1 MIKVCYSELDGP
13 KGLSLR
19 LEAAGHAGY
28 APAGQDIVCA
38 GASTLMQ
45 ALVYLLAGEESAR
58 SDAWDEPEGPRLA
71 VAAQA
76 PVAPWVQ
83 GAFELAKAG
92 FTLLAER
99 YPDNLRFADVSRSGQ
114 QSMMDLQLFAEGEA
128 APALSPEQSRQA
140 VAAGTLK
147 PEAPA
152 AQPEAPRQTPAE
164 PEPQPEEE
172 PDASSEE
179 ADSSIESGDASA
191 SSSEAAASSKPAAH
205 STASSHAASSKP
217 AAHSAASSHA
227 ASSSHSA
234 ASSHAASSHAA
245 SSHAASSSTSAS
257 SGSSHTTETTDA
269 KINAY
274 VRRLR
279 NLQKRSSKKLYQTA
293 SSAYSEYMEH
303 PVEERN
309 LALKVSIVLGKTM
322 ELTKLQNECDKEFK
336 EIVTELRQYLRENGY
351 DQSIADAAEKEYK
364 EEKDAMIKELT
375 NVTYS
380 QVTGKGEGAKWLQE
394 HADMGQ

>member
-1 MIKVCYSELDGP
+1 
-13 KGLSLR
+13 
-19 LEAAGHAGY
+19 
-28 APAGQDIVCA
+28 
-38 GASTLMQ
+38 MQ
-45 ALVYLLAGEESAR
+45 KHTKQLIA
-58 SDAWDEPEGPRLA
+58 A
-71 VAAQA
+71 VALLLIAAVPLALHIANADPTDEAVASAAASSSEEQAEA
-76 PVAPWVQ
+76 PVSSSA
-83 GAFELAKAG
+83 ASA
-92 FTLLAER
+92 
-99 YPDNLRFADVSRSGQ
+99 ADSTSV
-114 QSMMDLQLFAEGEA
+114 
-128 APALSPEQSRQA
+128 
-140 VAAGTLK
+140 
-147 PEAPA
+147 
-152 AQPEAPRQTPAE
+152 

-179 ADSSIESGDASA
+179 ADSSAESGDASA
-191 SSSEAAASSKPAAH
+191 SSSEATASSKPAAH
-205 STASSHAASSKP
+205 SAASSHAASSKP
-217 AAHSAASSHA
+217 AAHSAASSYA

-234 ASSHAASSHAA
+234 ASSHAASS
-245 SSHAASSSTSAS
+245 SHSASSSTSAL

-269 KINAY
+269 KVNAY

-322 ELTKLQNECDKEFK
+322 ELTKLQSECDKEFQ

-380 QVTGKGEGAKWLQE
+380 QVTGKGKGGKWLQE

>member
-1 MIKVCYSELDGP
+1 
-13 KGLSLR
+13 
-19 LEAAGHAGY
+19 
-28 APAGQDIVCA
+28 
-38 GASTLMQ
+38 MQ
-45 ALVYLLAGEESAR
+45 KHTKQLIA
-58 SDAWDEPEGPRLA
+58 A
-71 VAAQA
+71 VALLLIAAVPLALHIANADSTDETVASAAASSSEEQAEA
-76 PVAPWVQ
+76 PVSSSA
-83 GAFELAKAG
+83 ASA
-92 FTLLAER
+92 
-99 YPDNLRFADVSRSGQ
+99 ADSTS
-114 QSMMDLQLFAEGEA
+114 
-128 APALSPEQSRQA
+128 
-140 VAAGTLK
+140 
-147 PEAPA
+147 
-152 AQPEAPRQTPAE
+152 E
-164 PEPQPEEE
+164 PEPQPKEE

-179 ADSSIESGDASA
+179 ADSSAESGDASA
-191 SSSEAAASSKPAAH
+191 SSSEAAASSA
-205 STASSHAASSKP
+205 ASSHAASSKP

-234 ASSHAASSHAA
+234 ASSHAASS
-245 SSHAASSSTSAS
+245 SHSASSSTSAS

-269 KINAY
+269 KVNAY

-322 ELTKLQNECDKEFK
+322 ELTKLQSECDKEFK

-380 QVTGKGEGAKWLQE
+380 QVTGKGEGGKWLQE

>member
-1 MIKVCYSELDGP
+1 MQKHTKQLIAAVALLLIAAVPLALHIANADSTDEVTASAAASSSEEQAEVP
-13 KGLSLR
+13 ASS
-19 LEAAGHAGY
+19 AASA
-28 APAGQDIVCA
+28 A
-38 GASTLMQ
+38 AST
-45 ALVYLLAGEESAR
+45 S
-58 SDAWDEPEGPRLA
+58 
-71 VAAQA
+71 
-76 PVAPWVQ
+76 
-83 GAFELAKAG
+83 
-92 FTLLAER
+92 
-99 YPDNLRFADVSRSGQ
+99 
-114 QSMMDLQLFAEGEA
+114 
-128 APALSPEQSRQA
+128 
-140 VAAGTLK
+140 
-147 PEAPA
+147 
-152 AQPEAPRQTPAE
+152 E

-179 ADSSIESGDASA
+179 ADSSAESGDASA
-191 SSSEAAASSKPAAH
+191 SSSEAAASSA
-205 STASSHAASSKP
+205 ASSHAASSKP

-234 ASSHAASSHAA
+234 
-245 SSHAASSSTSAS
+245 SSSTSAS

-269 KINAY
+269 KVNAY

-322 ELTKLQNECDKEFK
+322 ELTKLQSECDKEFK

-380 QVTGKGEGAKWLQE
+380 QVTGKGEGGKWLQE

>member
-1 MIKVCYSELDGP
+1 MQKHTKQLIAAVALLLVAAVPLALHIANADSTDETVASAAASSSEAQAEVPVSSSTASAAASTSEL
-13 KGLSLR
+13 
-19 LEAAGHAGY
+19 
-28 APAGQDIVCA
+28 
-38 GASTLMQ
+38 
-45 ALVYLLAGEESAR
+45 
-58 SDAWDEPEGPRLA
+58 
-71 VAAQA
+71 
-76 PVAPWVQ
+76 
-83 GAFELAKAG
+83 
-92 FTLLAER
+92 
-99 YPDNLRFADVSRSGQ
+99 
-114 QSMMDLQLFAEGEA
+114 
-128 APALSPEQSRQA
+128 
-140 VAAGTLK
+140 
-147 PEAPA
+147 
-152 AQPEAPRQTPAE
+152 
-164 PEPQPEEE
+164 EPQPEEE

-179 ADSSIESGDASA
+179 ADSSAESGDASA
-191 SSSEAAASSKPAAH
+191 FTSEAAASSA
-205 STASSHAASSKP
+205 ASSHAASSKS

-227 ASSSHSA
+227 SSSSHA
-234 ASSHAASSHAA
+234 AA
-245 SSHAASSSTSAS
+245 SSHAASSSSSTSASAS
-257 SGSSHTTETTDA
+257 SGSSHITETTDA

-322 ELTKLQNECDKEFK
+322 ELTKLQSECDKEFK

-364 EEKDAMIKELT
+364 EEKDALIKELT

-380 QVTGKGEGAKWLQE
+380 QVTGKGEGGKWLQE

>member
-1 MIKVCYSELDGP
+1 
-13 KGLSLR
+13 
-19 LEAAGHAGY
+19 
-28 APAGQDIVCA
+28 
-38 GASTLMQ
+38 MQ
-45 ALVYLLAGEESAR
+45 KHTKQLIA
-58 SDAWDEPEGPRLA
+58 A
-71 VAAQA
+71 VALLLVVAVPLALHIANADPTDETVTSAAASSSEEQAEA
-76 PVAPWVQ
+76 PVSSSA
-83 GAFELAKAG
+83 ASA
-92 FTLLAER
+92 
-99 YPDNLRFADVSRSGQ
+99 ADSTS
-114 QSMMDLQLFAEGEA
+114 
-128 APALSPEQSRQA
+128 
-140 VAAGTLK
+140 
-147 PEAPA
+147 
-152 AQPEAPRQTPAE
+152 E

-179 ADSSIESGDASA
+179 ADSSAESGDASA

-205 STASSHAASSKP
+205 SASSSHAASSKP
-217 AAHSAASSHA
+217 AAHSAASSH
-227 ASSSHSA
+227 S
-234 ASSHAASSHAA
+234 A

-322 ELTKLQNECDKEFK
+322 ELTKLQSECDKEFK

-380 QVTGKGEGAKWLQE
+380 QVTGKGEGGKWLEE

>member
-1 MIKVCYSELDGP
+1 
-13 KGLSLR
+13 
-19 LEAAGHAGY
+19 
-28 APAGQDIVCA
+28 
-38 GASTLMQ
+38 MQ
-45 ALVYLLAGEESAR
+45 KHTKQLIA
-58 SDAWDEPEGPRLA
+58 A
-71 VAAQA
+71 VALLLIAAVPLALHIANADSTDETVASAAASSSEAQA
-76 PVAPWVQ
+76 
-83 GAFELAKAG
+83 
-92 FTLLAER
+92 
-99 YPDNLRFADVSRSGQ
+99 
-114 QSMMDLQLFAEGEA
+114 
-128 APALSPEQSRQA
+128 
-140 VAAGTLK
+140 
-147 PEAPA
+147 EAPVSSSA
-152 AQPEAPRQTPAE
+152 ASAADSTSE

-172 PDASSEE
+172 LDASSEE
-179 ADSSIESGDASA
+179 ADSSVESGDASA
-191 SSSEAAASSKPAAH
+191 SSSEAAASSA
-205 STASSHAASSKP
+205 ASSHAASSKP

-234 ASSHAASSHAA
+234 ASSHAASS
-245 SSHAASSSTSAS
+245 SHSASSSTSAS

-269 KINAY
+269 KVNAY

-309 LALKVSIVLGKTM
+309 LTLKVSIVLGKTM
-322 ELTKLQNECDKEFK
+322 ELTKLQSECDKEFK

-380 QVTGKGEGAKWLQE
+380 QVTGKGEGGKWLQE

>member
-1 MIKVCYSELDGP
+1 MQKHTKQLIAAVALLLVAAVPLGLHIANADSTDEVTASAAASSSEEQVEVP
-13 KGLSLR
+13 VSS
-19 LEAAGHAGY
+19 AASA
-28 APAGQDIVCA
+28 AD
-38 GASTLMQ
+38 ST
-45 ALVYLLAGEESAR
+45 S
-58 SDAWDEPEGPRLA
+58 EPEL
-71 VAAQA
+71 
-76 PVAPWVQ
+76 
-83 GAFELAKAG
+83 
-92 FTLLAER
+92 
-99 YPDNLRFADVSRSGQ
+99 
-114 QSMMDLQLFAEGEA
+114 
-128 APALSPEQSRQA
+128 
-140 VAAGTLK
+140 
-147 PEAPA
+147 
-152 AQPEAPRQTPAE
+152 
-164 PEPQPEEE
+164 QPEEE

-179 ADSSIESGDASA
+179 ADSSAESGDASA

-205 STASSHAASSKP
+205 SASSSHAASSKP

-234 ASSHAASSHAA
+234 ASSHAASV
-245 SSHAASSSTSAS
+245 S

-269 KINAY
+269 KVNAY

-322 ELTKLQNECDKEFK
+322 ELTKLQSECDKEFK
-336 EIVTELRQYLRENGY
+336 EIVTELRHYLRENGY

-380 QVTGKGEGAKWLQE
+380 QVTGKGEGGKWLQE

>member
-1 MIKVCYSELDGP
+1 
-13 KGLSLR
+13 
-19 LEAAGHAGY
+19 
-28 APAGQDIVCA
+28 
-38 GASTLMQ
+38 MQ
-45 ALVYLLAGEESAR
+45 KHTKQLIA
-58 SDAWDEPEGPRLA
+58 A
-71 VAAQA
+71 VALLLIAAVPLALHIANADPTDEVTASAAASSSEEQTEA
-76 PVAPWVQ
+76 PVSSSA
-83 GAFELAKAG
+83 ASA
-92 FTLLAER
+92 
-99 YPDNLRFADVSRSGQ
+99 ADSTS
-114 QSMMDLQLFAEGEA
+114 
-128 APALSPEQSRQA
+128 
-140 VAAGTLK
+140 
-147 PEAPA
+147 
-152 AQPEAPRQTPAE
+152 E

-179 ADSSIESGDASA
+179 ADSSAESGDASA
-191 SSSEAAASSKPAAH
+191 SSSEATASSA
-205 STASSHAASSKP
+205 ASSHAASSKP

-227 ASSSHSA
+227 SSSSHSA
-234 ASSHAASSHAA
+234 ASSHAASSS
-245 SSHAASSSTSAS
+245 SSHSASVS

-303 PVEERN
+303 PVGERN

-322 ELTKLQNECDKEFK
+322 ELTKLQSECDKEFK
-336 EIVTELRQYLRENGY
+336 EIVTELRHYLRENGY

-380 QVTGKGEGAKWLQE
+380 QVTGKGEGGKWLQE

>member
-1 MIKVCYSELDGP
+1 
-13 KGLSLR
+13 
-19 LEAAGHAGY
+19 
-28 APAGQDIVCA
+28 
-38 GASTLMQ
+38 MQ
-45 ALVYLLAGEESAR
+45 KHTKQLIA
-58 SDAWDEPEGPRLA
+58 A
-71 VAAQA
+71 VA
-76 PVAPWVQ
+76 
-83 GAFELAKAG
+83 
-92 FTLLAER
+92 LL
-99 YPDNLRFADVSRSGQ
+99 L
-114 QSMMDLQLFAEGEA
+114 
-128 APALSPEQSRQA
+128 
-140 VAAGTLK
+140 VAAVPLALHIANADSTD
-147 PEAPA
+147 ETVASA
-152 AQPEAPRQTPAE
+152 AASSSEEQAEVPVSSSAASAADSTSE

-172 PDASSEE
+172 LDASSEE
-179 ADSSIESGDASA
+179 ADSSAESGDASA
-191 SSSEAAASSKPAAH
+191 FTSEAAASSA
-205 STASSHAASSKP
+205 ASSHAASSKS

-227 ASSSHSA
+227 SSSSHSA
-234 ASSHAASSHAA
+234 S
-245 SSHAASSSTSAS
+245 SSHAASSSSSTSASTS

-322 ELTKLQNECDKEFK
+322 ELTKLQSECDKEFK

-364 EEKDAMIKELT
+364 EEKDALIKELT

-380 QVTGKGEGAKWLQE
+380 QVTGKGEGGKWLQE

>member
-1 MIKVCYSELDGP
+1 
-13 KGLSLR
+13 
-19 LEAAGHAGY
+19 
-28 APAGQDIVCA
+28 
-38 GASTLMQ
+38 MQ
-45 ALVYLLAGEESAR
+45 KHTKQLIA
-58 SDAWDEPEGPRLA
+58 A
-71 VAAQA
+71 VALLLIAAVPLALHIANADSTDETVASAAASSSEAQA
-76 PVAPWVQ
+76 
-83 GAFELAKAG
+83 
-92 FTLLAER
+92 
-99 YPDNLRFADVSRSGQ
+99 
-114 QSMMDLQLFAEGEA
+114 
-128 APALSPEQSRQA
+128 
-140 VAAGTLK
+140 
-147 PEAPA
+147 EAPVSSSA
-152 AQPEAPRQTPAE
+152 ASAADSTSE

-179 ADSSIESGDASA
+179 ADSSVESGDASA
-191 SSSEAAASSKPAAH
+191 SSSESAASSA
-205 STASSHAASSKP
+205 ASSHAASSKP

-234 ASSHAASSHAA
+234 ASSHAASS
-245 SSHAASSSTSAS
+245 STSAS

-269 KINAY
+269 KVNAY

-322 ELTKLQNECDKEFK
+322 ELTKLQSECDKEFK

-380 QVTGKGEGAKWLQE
+380 QVTGKGEGGKWLEE

>member
-1 MIKVCYSELDGP
+1 
-13 KGLSLR
+13 
-19 LEAAGHAGY
+19 
-28 APAGQDIVCA
+28 
-38 GASTLMQ
+38 MQ
-45 ALVYLLAGEESAR
+45 KHTKQLIA
-58 SDAWDEPEGPRLA
+58 A
-71 VAAQA
+71 VALLLIAA
-76 PVAPWVQ
+76 VP
-83 GAFELAKAG
+83 LALHIA
-92 FTLLAER
+92 
-99 YPDNLRFADVSRSGQ
+99 NADPT
-114 QSMMDLQLFAEGEA
+114 DE
-128 APALSPEQSRQA
+128 A
-140 VAAGTLK
+140 VASAAASSSEEQA
-147 PEAPA
+147 EAPA
-152 AQPEAPRQTPAE
+152 SSAASAAASTSE

-172 PDASSEE
+172 SDASSEE
-179 ADSSIESGDASA
+179 ADSSAESGDASA

-205 STASSHAASSKP
+205 SAASSHAASSKS

-227 ASSSHSA
+227 SSSSHSA
-234 ASSHAASSHAA
+234 ASSHA

-269 KINAY
+269 KVNAY

-322 ELTKLQNECDKEFK
+322 ELTKLQSECDKEFK

-380 QVTGKGEGAKWLQE
+380 QVTGKGEGGKWLQE

>member
-1 MIKVCYSELDGP
+1 MQKHTKQLIAAVALLLIAAVPLGLHIANADPTDEAVASAAASSSEEQAEVP
-13 KGLSLR
+13 VSS
-19 LEAAGHAGY
+19 AA
-28 APAGQDIVCA
+28 
-38 GASTLMQ
+38 ASTS
-45 ALVYLLAGEESAR
+45 V
-58 SDAWDEPEGPRLA
+58 
-71 VAAQA
+71 
-76 PVAPWVQ
+76 
-83 GAFELAKAG
+83 
-92 FTLLAER
+92 
-99 YPDNLRFADVSRSGQ
+99 
-114 QSMMDLQLFAEGEA
+114 
-128 APALSPEQSRQA
+128 
-140 VAAGTLK
+140 
-147 PEAPA
+147 
-152 AQPEAPRQTPAE
+152 

-179 ADSSIESGDASA
+179 ADSSAESGDASA
-191 SSSEAAASSKPAAH
+191 SSSEADASSA
-205 STASSHAASSKP
+205 ASSHAASSKP

-245 SSHAASSSTSAS
+245 SSSTSASAS

-322 ELTKLQNECDKEFK
+322 ELTKLQSECDKEFK

-380 QVTGKGEGAKWLQE
+380 QVTGKGEGGKWLEE

>member
-1 MIKVCYSELDGP
+1 
-13 KGLSLR
+13 
-19 LEAAGHAGY
+19 
-28 APAGQDIVCA
+28 
-38 GASTLMQ
+38 MQ
-45 ALVYLLAGEESAR
+45 KHTKQLIA
-58 SDAWDEPEGPRLA
+58 A
-71 VAAQA
+71 VALLLIAAVPLALHIANADSTDETVASAAASSSEAQA
-76 PVAPWVQ
+76 
-83 GAFELAKAG
+83 
-92 FTLLAER
+92 
-99 YPDNLRFADVSRSGQ
+99 
-114 QSMMDLQLFAEGEA
+114 
-128 APALSPEQSRQA
+128 
-140 VAAGTLK
+140 
-147 PEAPA
+147 EAPVSSSA
-152 AQPEAPRQTPAE
+152 ASAADSTSE

-179 ADSSIESGDASA
+179 ADSSAESGDASA
-191 SSSEAAASSKPAAH
+191 SSSEAAASSA
-205 STASSHAASSKP
+205 ASSHAASSKP

-234 ASSHAASSHAA
+234 ASSHAASS
-245 SSHAASSSTSAS
+245 SSSTSAS

-274 VRRLR
+274 VRRLQ

-293 SSAYSEYMEH
+293 SSARSEYMEH

-322 ELTKLQNECDKEFK
+322 ELTKLQSECDKEFK

>member
-1 MIKVCYSELDGP
+1 
-13 KGLSLR
+13 
-19 LEAAGHAGY
+19 
-28 APAGQDIVCA
+28 
-38 GASTLMQ
+38 MQ
-45 ALVYLLAGEESAR
+45 KHTKQLIA
-58 SDAWDEPEGPRLA
+58 A
-71 VAAQA
+71 VALLLVVAVPLALHIANADPTDETVTSAAASSSEEQAEA
-76 PVAPWVQ
+76 PVSSSA
-83 GAFELAKAG
+83 ASA
-92 FTLLAER
+92 
-99 YPDNLRFADVSRSGQ
+99 ADSTS
-114 QSMMDLQLFAEGEA
+114 
-128 APALSPEQSRQA
+128 
-140 VAAGTLK
+140 
-147 PEAPA
+147 
-152 AQPEAPRQTPAE
+152 E

-179 ADSSIESGDASA
+179 ADSSAESGDASA

-205 STASSHAASSKP
+205 SASSSHAASSKP

-227 ASSSHSA
+227 SSSSHS
-234 ASSHAASSHAA
+234 A

-322 ELTKLQNECDKEFK
+322 ELTKLQSECDKEFK

-380 QVTGKGEGAKWLQE
+380 QVTGKGEGGKWLEE

>member
-1 MIKVCYSELDGP
+1 MQKNTKQLIAALALLLVAAVPLGLHIANADPTDEVTASAAASSSEAQAEVP
-13 KGLSLR
+13 VSS
-19 LEAAGHAGY
+19 AASA
-28 APAGQDIVCA
+28 A
-38 GASTLMQ
+38 AST
-45 ALVYLLAGEESAR
+45 S
-58 SDAWDEPEGPRLA
+58 
-71 VAAQA
+71 
-76 PVAPWVQ
+76 
-83 GAFELAKAG
+83 
-92 FTLLAER
+92 
-99 YPDNLRFADVSRSGQ
+99 
-114 QSMMDLQLFAEGEA
+114 
-128 APALSPEQSRQA
+128 
-140 VAAGTLK
+140 
-147 PEAPA
+147 
-152 AQPEAPRQTPAE
+152 E

-179 ADSSIESGDASA
+179 ADSSVESGDASA
-191 SSSEAAASSKPAAH
+191 SSSEAAASS
-205 STASSHAASSKP
+205 TASSYAASSKPIAHSAASSAASSNAASSKP

-227 ASSSHSA
+227 ASSSHA
-234 ASSHAASSHAA
+234 AA

-257 SGSSHTTETTDA
+257 ASSSSSHTTETTDA

-274 VRRLR
+274 VRRLQ

-322 ELTKLQNECDKEFK
+322 ELTKLQSECDKEFQ

>member
-1 MIKVCYSELDGP
+1 
-13 KGLSLR
+13 
-19 LEAAGHAGY
+19 
-28 APAGQDIVCA
+28 
-38 GASTLMQ
+38 MQ
-45 ALVYLLAGEESAR
+45 KHTKQLIA
-58 SDAWDEPEGPRLA
+58 A
-71 VAAQA
+71 VALLLIAAVPLALHIANADSTDEVTASVAASSSEAQA
-76 PVAPWVQ
+76 
-83 GAFELAKAG
+83 
-92 FTLLAER
+92 
-99 YPDNLRFADVSRSGQ
+99 
-114 QSMMDLQLFAEGEA
+114 
-128 APALSPEQSRQA
+128 
-140 VAAGTLK
+140 
-147 PEAPA
+147 EAPVSSSA
-152 AQPEAPRQTPAE
+152 ASAAASASE

-179 ADSSIESGDASA
+179 ADSSVESGDASA

-205 STASSHAASSKP
+205 SASSSHAASSKP

-234 ASSHAASSHAA
+234 ASSHAASS
-245 SSHAASSSTSAS
+245 SSSSSTSAL

-322 ELTKLQNECDKEFK
+322 ELTKLQSECDKEFK

-380 QVTGKGEGAKWLQE
+380 QVTGKGEGGKWLEE

>member
-1 MIKVCYSELDGP
+1 
-13 KGLSLR
+13 
-19 LEAAGHAGY
+19 
-28 APAGQDIVCA
+28 
-38 GASTLMQ
+38 MQ
-45 ALVYLLAGEESAR
+45 KHTKQLIA
-58 SDAWDEPEGPRLA
+58 A
-71 VAAQA
+71 VALLLIAAVPLALHIANADPTDEVTASAAASSSEAQA
-76 PVAPWVQ
+76 
-83 GAFELAKAG
+83 
-92 FTLLAER
+92 
-99 YPDNLRFADVSRSGQ
+99 
-114 QSMMDLQLFAEGEA
+114 
-128 APALSPEQSRQA
+128 
-140 VAAGTLK
+140 
-147 PEAPA
+147 EAPVFSSA
-152 AQPEAPRQTPAE
+152 ASAADSTSV

-179 ADSSIESGDASA
+179 ADSSAESGDASA

-205 STASSHAASSKP
+205 SASSSH

-234 ASSHAASSHAA
+234 ASSHASSSHAA

-322 ELTKLQNECDKEFK
+322 ELTKLQSECDKEFK

-380 QVTGKGEGAKWLQE
+380 QVTGKGEGGKWLQE

>member
-1 MIKVCYSELDGP
+1 
-13 KGLSLR
+13 
-19 LEAAGHAGY
+19 
-28 APAGQDIVCA
+28 
-38 GASTLMQ
+38 MQ
-45 ALVYLLAGEESAR
+45 KHTKQLIA
-58 SDAWDEPEGPRLA
+58 A
-71 VAAQA
+71 VALLLIAAVPLALHIANADSTDETVASAAASSSEAQA
-76 PVAPWVQ
+76 
-83 GAFELAKAG
+83 
-92 FTLLAER
+92 
-99 YPDNLRFADVSRSGQ
+99 
-114 QSMMDLQLFAEGEA
+114 
-128 APALSPEQSRQA
+128 
-140 VAAGTLK
+140 
-147 PEAPA
+147 EAPVSSSA
-152 AQPEAPRQTPAE
+152 ASAADSTSE

-191 SSSEAAASSKPAAH
+191 SSSEAAASSKPA
-205 STASSHAASSKP
+205 SSHAASSKS

-234 ASSHAASSHAA
+234 ASSHASSSHAA

-380 QVTGKGEGAKWLQE
+380 QVTGKGEGGKWLQE

>member
-1 MIKVCYSELDGP
+1 MQKHTKQLIAAVALLLIAAVPLVLHIANADSTDETVASAAASSSEAQA
-13 KGLSLR
+13 
-19 LEAAGHAGY
+19 EAPVSSAAS
-28 APAGQDIVCA
+28 AA
-38 GASTLMQ
+38 AST
-45 ALVYLLAGEESAR
+45 S
-58 SDAWDEPEGPRLA
+58 
-71 VAAQA
+71 
-76 PVAPWVQ
+76 
-83 GAFELAKAG
+83 
-92 FTLLAER
+92 
-99 YPDNLRFADVSRSGQ
+99 
-114 QSMMDLQLFAEGEA
+114 
-128 APALSPEQSRQA
+128 
-140 VAAGTLK
+140 
-147 PEAPA
+147 
-152 AQPEAPRQTPAE
+152 E

-179 ADSSIESGDASA
+179 ADSSAESGDASA

-205 STASSHAASSKP
+205 SASSSHAASSKP

-234 ASSHAASSHAA
+234 ASSHAASS
-245 SSHAASSSTSAS
+245 SSSPSTSASAS

-269 KINAY
+269 KVNAY

-322 ELTKLQNECDKEFK
+322 ELTKLQSECDKEFQ

-380 QVTGKGEGAKWLQE
+380 QVTGKGEGGKWLQE

>member
-1 MIKVCYSELDGP
+1 
-13 KGLSLR
+13 
-19 LEAAGHAGY
+19 
-28 APAGQDIVCA
+28 
-38 GASTLMQ
+38 MQ
-45 ALVYLLAGEESAR
+45 KHTKQLIA
-58 SDAWDEPEGPRLA
+58 A
-71 VAAQA
+71 VALLFIAAVPLALHIANADSTDKTVASAAASSSEEQA
-76 PVAPWVQ
+76 EVPASSS
-83 GAFELAKAG
+83 AASA
-92 FTLLAER
+92 
-99 YPDNLRFADVSRSGQ
+99 ADSTR
-114 QSMMDLQLFAEGEA
+114 
-128 APALSPEQSRQA
+128 
-140 VAAGTLK
+140 
-147 PEAPA
+147 
-152 AQPEAPRQTPAE
+152 E

-179 ADSSIESGDASA
+179 ADSSAESGDASA
-191 SSSEAAASSKPAAH
+191 SSSEAAASSA
-205 STASSHAASSKP
+205 ASSHAASSKP

-227 ASSSHSA
+227 ASSSHSD
-234 ASSHAASSHAA
+234 A
-245 SSHAASSSTSAS
+245 SSHAASSSSSSSTSASAS

-269 KINAY
+269 KVNAY

-322 ELTKLQNECDKEFK
+322 ELTKLQSECDKEFQ

-380 QVTGKGEGAKWLQE
+380 QVTGKGEGGKWLQE

>member
-1 MIKVCYSELDGP
+1 
-13 KGLSLR
+13 
-19 LEAAGHAGY
+19 
-28 APAGQDIVCA
+28 
-38 GASTLMQ
+38 MQ
-45 ALVYLLAGEESAR
+45 KHTKQLIA
-58 SDAWDEPEGPRLA
+58 A
-71 VAAQA
+71 VALLLIAAVPLALHIANADSTDETVASAAASSSEAQA
-76 PVAPWVQ
+76 
-83 GAFELAKAG
+83 
-92 FTLLAER
+92 
-99 YPDNLRFADVSRSGQ
+99 
-114 QSMMDLQLFAEGEA
+114 
-128 APALSPEQSRQA
+128 
-140 VAAGTLK
+140 
-147 PEAPA
+147 EAPVSSSA
-152 AQPEAPRQTPAE
+152 ASAADSTSE

-172 PDASSEE
+172 PDVSSEE
-179 ADSSIESGDASA
+179 ADSSAESGDASA
-191 SSSEAAASSKPAAH
+191 SSSEAAASSA
-205 STASSHAASSKP
+205 ASSHAASSKS
-217 AAHSAASSHA
+217 AAHSAASSHASSSHA

-234 ASSHAASSHAA
+234 ASSHAASSSHSA
-245 SSHAASSSTSAS
+245 SVS

-322 ELTKLQNECDKEFK
+322 ELTKLQSECDKEFK
-336 EIVTELRQYLRENGY
+336 EIVTELRHYLRENGY

-380 QVTGKGEGAKWLQE
+380 QVTGKGEGGKWLQE

>member
-1 MIKVCYSELDGP
+1 MQKHTKQLIAAVALLLVAAVPLGLHIANADPTDEAVASAAASSSEEQAEVP
-13 KGLSLR
+13 VSS
-19 LEAAGHAGY
+19 AASA
-28 APAGQDIVCA
+28 A
-38 GASTLMQ
+38 ASTS
-45 ALVYLLAGEESAR
+45 V
-58 SDAWDEPEGPRLA
+58 
-71 VAAQA
+71 
-76 PVAPWVQ
+76 
-83 GAFELAKAG
+83 
-92 FTLLAER
+92 
-99 YPDNLRFADVSRSGQ
+99 
-114 QSMMDLQLFAEGEA
+114 
-128 APALSPEQSRQA
+128 
-140 VAAGTLK
+140 
-147 PEAPA
+147 
-152 AQPEAPRQTPAE
+152 

-179 ADSSIESGDASA
+179 ADSSAESGDASA
-191 SSSEAAASSKPAAH
+191 SSSEAAASSKPTAH
-205 STASSHAASSKP
+205 SAASSAASSHAASSKP

-227 ASSSHSA
+227 SS
-234 ASSHAASSHAA
+234 SSHAASS
-245 SSHAASSSTSAS
+245 SHASSSTSAS

-269 KINAY
+269 KVNAY

-322 ELTKLQNECDKEFK
+322 ELTKLQSECDKEFK
-336 EIVTELRQYLRENGY
+336 EIVTELRHYLRENGY

>member
-1 MIKVCYSELDGP
+1 
-13 KGLSLR
+13 
-19 LEAAGHAGY
+19 
-28 APAGQDIVCA
+28 
-38 GASTLMQ
+38 MQ
-45 ALVYLLAGEESAR
+45 KHTKQLIA
-58 SDAWDEPEGPRLA
+58 A
-71 VAAQA
+71 VALLLV
-76 PVAPWVQ
+76 VAVP
-83 GAFELAKAG
+83 LALHIA
-92 FTLLAER
+92 
-99 YPDNLRFADVSRSGQ
+99 NADPTDEVTAS
-114 QSMMDLQLFAEGEA
+114 
-128 APALSPEQSRQA
+128 
-140 VAAGTLK
+140 VAASSS
-147 PEAPA
+147 EEQAEVSASSA
-152 AQPEAPRQTPAE
+152 ASAADSTSE

-179 ADSSIESGDASA
+179 ADSSVESGDASA
-191 SSSEAAASSKPAAH
+191 SSSEATASSA
-205 STASSHAASSKP
+205 ASSHAASSKS

-234 ASSHAASSHAA
+234 ASSHAASSSHSA
-245 SSHAASSSTSAS
+245 SVS

-322 ELTKLQNECDKEFK
+322 ELTKLQSECDKEFK

-380 QVTGKGEGAKWLQE
+380 QVTGKGEGGKWLEE

>member
-1 MIKVCYSELDGP
+1 
-13 KGLSLR
+13 
-19 LEAAGHAGY
+19 
-28 APAGQDIVCA
+28 
-38 GASTLMQ
+38 MQ
-45 ALVYLLAGEESAR
+45 KHTKQLIA
-58 SDAWDEPEGPRLA
+58 A
-71 VAAQA
+71 VALLLVAAVPLALHIANADSTDETVASAAASSSEAQA
-76 PVAPWVQ
+76 EVPV
-83 GAFELAKAG
+83 
-92 FTLLAER
+92 
-99 YPDNLRFADVSRSGQ
+99 SS
-114 QSMMDLQLFAEGEA
+114 SA
-128 APALSPEQSRQA
+128 ASATDSTS
-140 VAAGTLK
+140 
-147 PEAPA
+147 
-152 AQPEAPRQTPAE
+152 E

-179 ADSSIESGDASA
+179 ADSSAESGDASA
-191 SSSEAAASSKPAAH
+191 SSSEAAASSAV
-205 STASSHAASSKP
+205 SSHAASSKS

-227 ASSSHSA
+227 SSSSHSA
-234 ASSHAASSHAA
+234 S
-245 SSHAASSSTSAS
+245 SSHAASSSSSTSASTS

-322 ELTKLQNECDKEFK
+322 ELTKLQSECDKEFK

-364 EEKDAMIKELT
+364 EEKDALIKELT

-380 QVTGKGEGAKWLQE
+380 QVTGKGEGGKWLQE

>member
-1 MIKVCYSELDGP
+1 
-13 KGLSLR
+13 
-19 LEAAGHAGY
+19 
-28 APAGQDIVCA
+28 
-38 GASTLMQ
+38 MQ
-45 ALVYLLAGEESAR
+45 KHTKQLIA
-58 SDAWDEPEGPRLA
+58 A
-71 VAAQA
+71 VALLLVAAVPLALHIANADSTDETVASAAASSSEAQA
-76 PVAPWVQ
+76 EVP
-83 GAFELAKAG
+83 
-92 FTLLAER
+92 T
-99 YPDNLRFADVSRSGQ
+99 SS
-114 QSMMDLQLFAEGEA
+114 A
-128 APALSPEQSRQA
+128 ASATDSTS
-140 VAAGTLK
+140 
-147 PEAPA
+147 
-152 AQPEAPRQTPAE
+152 E

-179 ADSSIESGDASA
+179 ADSSAESGDASA
-191 SSSEAAASSKPAAH
+191 SSSEAAASSA
-205 STASSHAASSKP
+205 ASSHAASSKS

-227 ASSSHSA
+227 SSSSHSA
-234 ASSHAASSHAA
+234 S
-245 SSHAASSSTSAS
+245 SSHAASSSSSTSASTS

-322 ELTKLQNECDKEFK
+322 ELTKLQSECDKEFK

-364 EEKDAMIKELT
+364 EEKDALIKELT

-380 QVTGKGEGAKWLQE
+380 QVTGKGEGGKWLQE

>member
-1 MIKVCYSELDGP
+1 
-13 KGLSLR
+13 
-19 LEAAGHAGY
+19 
-28 APAGQDIVCA
+28 
-38 GASTLMQ
+38 MQ
-45 ALVYLLAGEESAR
+45 KHTKQLIA
-58 SDAWDEPEGPRLA
+58 A
-71 VAAQA
+71 VALLLIAAVPLALHIANADPTDEAVASAAASSSEAQA
-76 PVAPWVQ
+76 
-83 GAFELAKAG
+83 
-92 FTLLAER
+92 
-99 YPDNLRFADVSRSGQ
+99 
-114 QSMMDLQLFAEGEA
+114 
-128 APALSPEQSRQA
+128 
-140 VAAGTLK
+140 
-147 PEAPA
+147 EAPVSSSA
-152 AQPEAPRQTPAE
+152 ASAADSTSE

-179 ADSSIESGDASA
+179 ADSSAESGDASA
-191 SSSEAAASSKPAAH
+191 SSSEAAASSAASNH
-205 STASSHAASSKP
+205 VASSSHAT
-217 AAHSAASSHA
+217 HSAASSHA

-234 ASSHAASSHAA
+234 ASSHAS

-269 KINAY
+269 KVNAY

-322 ELTKLQNECDKEFK
+322 ELTKLQSECDKEFK

-380 QVTGKGEGAKWLQE
+380 QVTGKGEGGKWLQE

>member
-1 MIKVCYSELDGP
+1 
-13 KGLSLR
+13 
-19 LEAAGHAGY
+19 
-28 APAGQDIVCA
+28 
-38 GASTLMQ
+38 MQ
-45 ALVYLLAGEESAR
+45 KHTKQLIA
-58 SDAWDEPEGPRLA
+58 A
-71 VAAQA
+71 VALLL
-76 PVAPWVQ
+76 VAAVP
-83 GAFELAKAG
+83 LALHIA
-92 FTLLAER
+92 
-99 YPDNLRFADVSRSGQ
+99 NADST
-114 QSMMDLQLFAEGEA
+114 DE
-128 APALSPEQSRQA
+128 A
-140 VAAGTLK
+140 VAS
-147 PEAPA
+147 A
-152 AQPEAPRQTPAE
+152 AASSSEEQAE
-164 PEPQPEEE
+164 VPVSSSAASAADSTSVPEPQPEEE

-179 ADSSIESGDASA
+179 ADSSAESGDASA

-205 STASSHAASSKP
+205 LAASSHAASSKP

-234 ASSHAASSHAA
+234 ASSHAASS
-245 SSHAASSSTSAS
+245 SSSTSAS

-322 ELTKLQNECDKEFK
+322 ELTKLQSECDKEFK

-380 QVTGKGEGAKWLQE
+380 QVTGKGEGGKWLQE

>member
-1 MIKVCYSELDGP
+1 
-13 KGLSLR
+13 
-19 LEAAGHAGY
+19 
-28 APAGQDIVCA
+28 
-38 GASTLMQ
+38 MQ
-45 ALVYLLAGEESAR
+45 KHTKQLIA
-58 SDAWDEPEGPRLA
+58 A
-71 VAAQA
+71 VALLLIAAVPLALHIANADSTDETVASAAASSSEAQA
-76 PVAPWVQ
+76 
-83 GAFELAKAG
+83 
-92 FTLLAER
+92 
-99 YPDNLRFADVSRSGQ
+99 
-114 QSMMDLQLFAEGEA
+114 
-128 APALSPEQSRQA
+128 
-140 VAAGTLK
+140 
-147 PEAPA
+147 EAPVSSSA
-152 AQPEAPRQTPAE
+152 ASAADSISE

-179 ADSSIESGDASA
+179 ADSSAESGDASA
-191 SSSEAAASSKPAAH
+191 SSSEAAASSA
-205 STASSHAASSKP
+205 ASSHAASSKP

-234 ASSHAASSHAA
+234 ASSHAASS
-245 SSHAASSSTSAS
+245 SSSSSTSAS

-269 KINAY
+269 KVNAY

-322 ELTKLQNECDKEFK
+322 ELTKLQSECDKEFK

-380 QVTGKGEGAKWLQE
+380 QVTGKGEGGKWLQE

>member
-1 MIKVCYSELDGP
+1 
-13 KGLSLR
+13 
-19 LEAAGHAGY
+19 
-28 APAGQDIVCA
+28 
-38 GASTLMQ
+38 MQ
-45 ALVYLLAGEESAR
+45 KHTKQLIA
-58 SDAWDEPEGPRLA
+58 A
-71 VAAQA
+71 VALLLVAAVPLALHIANADSTDETVASAAASSSEEQAEA
-76 PVAPWVQ
+76 PVSSSA
-83 GAFELAKAG
+83 ASA
-92 FTLLAER
+92 
-99 YPDNLRFADVSRSGQ
+99 ADSIS
-114 QSMMDLQLFAEGEA
+114 
-128 APALSPEQSRQA
+128 
-140 VAAGTLK
+140 
-147 PEAPA
+147 
-152 AQPEAPRQTPAE
+152 E

-179 ADSSIESGDASA
+179 ADSSAESGDASA

-205 STASSHAASSKP
+205 SAASSHAASSKP

-234 ASSHAASSHAA
+234 ASSHAASS
-245 SSHAASSSTSAS
+245 SSSTSAS

-269 KINAY
+269 KVNAY

-322 ELTKLQNECDKEFK
+322 ELTKLQSECDKEFK

-380 QVTGKGEGAKWLQE
+380 QVTGKGEGGKWLQE

>member
-1 MIKVCYSELDGP
+1 MQKHTKQLI
-13 KGLSLR
+13 
-19 LEAAGHAGY
+19 AALALLLIAAVPLALHIAN
-28 APAGQDIVCA
+28 AD
-38 GASTLMQ
+38 ST
-45 ALVYLLAGEESAR
+45 
-58 SDAWDEPEGPRLA
+58 DEA
-71 VAAQA
+71 VASAAASSTEEQAEA
-76 PVAPWVQ
+76 PV
-83 GAFELAKAG
+83 
-92 FTLLAER
+92 
-99 YPDNLRFADVSRSGQ
+99 SS
-114 QSMMDLQLFAEGEA
+114 SA
-128 APALSPEQSRQA
+128 ASAAASASVPES
-140 VAAGTLK
+140 
-147 PEAPA
+147 
-152 AQPEAPRQTPAE
+152 
-164 PEPQPEEE
+164 QPEEE

-179 ADSSIESGDASA
+179 ADSSAENGDASA
-191 SSSEAAASSKPAAH
+191 SSSEAAASSA
-205 STASSHAASSKP
+205 ASSHAASSKP

-245 SSHAASSSTSAS
+245 SSSTSVSAL
-257 SGSSHTTETTDA
+257 SGSAYTTETTDA
-269 KINAY
+269 KVNAY

-293 SSAYSEYMEH
+293 SNARSEYMEH

-322 ELTKLQNECDKEFK
+322 ELTKLQSECDKEFK

-364 EEKDAMIKELT
+364 EEKDALIKELT

>member
-1 MIKVCYSELDGP
+1 
-13 KGLSLR
+13 
-19 LEAAGHAGY
+19 
-28 APAGQDIVCA
+28 
-38 GASTLMQ
+38 MQ
-45 ALVYLLAGEESAR
+45 KHTKQLIA
-58 SDAWDEPEGPRLA
+58 A
-71 VAAQA
+71 VALLLIAAVPLALHIANADPTDEVTASAAASSSEEQA
-76 PVAPWVQ
+76 EVPASSS
-83 GAFELAKAG
+83 AASA
-92 FTLLAER
+92 
-99 YPDNLRFADVSRSGQ
+99 ADSTS
-114 QSMMDLQLFAEGEA
+114 
-128 APALSPEQSRQA
+128 
-140 VAAGTLK
+140 
-147 PEAPA
+147 
-152 AQPEAPRQTPAE
+152 E

-179 ADSSIESGDASA
+179 ADSSAESGDASA
-191 SSSEAAASSKPAAH
+191 SSSEAAASSA
-205 STASSHAASSKP
+205 ASSHAASSKP

-234 ASSHAASSHAA
+234 ASSHAASS
-245 SSHAASSSTSAS
+245 SSSSSTSASAS

-269 KINAY
+269 KVNAY

-322 ELTKLQNECDKEFK
+322 ELTKLQSECDKEFK
-336 EIVTELRQYLRENGY
+336 EIVTELRHYLRENGY

-380 QVTGKGEGAKWLQE
+380 QVTGKGEGGKWLQE

>member
-1 MIKVCYSELDGP
+1 MQKHTKQLIAAVALLLIAAVPLALHIANADSTDEVTASVAASSSEEQAEVP
-13 KGLSLR
+13 VSS
-19 LEAAGHAGY
+19 AASA
-28 APAGQDIVCA
+28 A
-38 GASTLMQ
+38 AST
-45 ALVYLLAGEESAR
+45 S
-58 SDAWDEPEGPRLA
+58 
-71 VAAQA
+71 
-76 PVAPWVQ
+76 
-83 GAFELAKAG
+83 
-92 FTLLAER
+92 
-99 YPDNLRFADVSRSGQ
+99 
-114 QSMMDLQLFAEGEA
+114 
-128 APALSPEQSRQA
+128 
-140 VAAGTLK
+140 
-147 PEAPA
+147 
-152 AQPEAPRQTPAE
+152 E

-179 ADSSIESGDASA
+179 ADSSAESGDASA
-191 SSSEAAASSKPAAH
+191 SSSEAAASSA
-205 STASSHAASSKP
+205 ASSHAASSKP

-234 ASSHAASSHAA
+234 ASSHAASS
-245 SSHAASSSTSAS
+245 SHSASSSTSAS

-269 KINAY
+269 KVNAY

-322 ELTKLQNECDKEFK
+322 ELTKLQSECDKEFK

-380 QVTGKGEGAKWLQE
+380 QVTGKGEGGKWLQE

>member
-1 MIKVCYSELDGP
+1 
-13 KGLSLR
+13 
-19 LEAAGHAGY
+19 
-28 APAGQDIVCA
+28 
-38 GASTLMQ
+38 MQ
-45 ALVYLLAGEESAR
+45 KHTKQLIA
-58 SDAWDEPEGPRLA
+58 A
-71 VAAQA
+71 VALLLIAAVPLALHIANADPTDEVTASIAASGSEAQA
-76 PVAPWVQ
+76 
-83 GAFELAKAG
+83 
-92 FTLLAER
+92 
-99 YPDNLRFADVSRSGQ
+99 
-114 QSMMDLQLFAEGEA
+114 
-128 APALSPEQSRQA
+128 
-140 VAAGTLK
+140 
-147 PEAPA
+147 EAPA
-152 AQPEAPRQTPAE
+152 SSTASAAASTSV

-179 ADSSIESGDASA
+179 ADSSAESGDASA

-205 STASSHAASSKP
+205 SAASSHAASSKS

-227 ASSSHSA
+227 SSSSHSA
-234 ASSHAASSHAA
+234 ASSHAASS
-245 SSHAASSSTSAS
+245 SSSSSTSAL

-322 ELTKLQNECDKEFK
+322 ELTKLQSECDKEFK
-336 EIVTELRQYLRENGY
+336 EIVTELRHYLRENGY

-380 QVTGKGEGAKWLQE
+380 QVTGKGEGGKWLQE